1 MPGRP
6 WGQHFLKDQRLCQR
20 IVAALNL
27 GPTDRVVEIGPGK
40 GALTR
45 ELCPSAGRVWAVEV
59 DPYLAKDLP
68 RRLGFPLNLQV
79 ENQNA
84 LEVGWPAWSGAKV
97 VGNLPYNVATAIL
110 QHLMSWSGWQ
120 TAVVMVQK
128 EVAERMVAKPGGKD
142 FGLLSL
148 AVQSR
153 AEAKSLFHLSPG
165 AFKPPPRVV
174 STVVQLTRREQ
185 ALLKDEAQFFR
196 VARAAFGQRRK
207 MLVNSLAAGLSL
219 EKVQVVELLRG
230 VHISPEV
237 RPETLSLEDYRR
249 LAEAVAE
256 QFPGA
261 SAAV

>member
-1 MPGRP
+1 MPARP
-6 WGQHFLKDQRLCQR
+6 WGQHFLNDQRLCRR
-20 IVAALNL
+20 IVEVLDL
-27 GPTDRVVEIGPGK
+27 TPSDRVLEIGPGK

-45 ELCPSAGRVWAVEV
+45 ELLPLAGQVWAVEV
-59 DPYLAKDLP
+59 DPRLAADLP
-68 RRLGFPLNLQV
+68 RRLGFPKNLQV
-79 ENQNA
+79 ENQDA
-84 LEVGWPAWSGAKV
+84 LKVVWPPWTGAKV
-97 VGNLPYNVATAIL
+97 AGNLPYNVATAIL
-110 QHLMSWSGWQ
+110 QHLLSWSGWQ

-128 EVAERMVAKPGGKD
+128 EVAERMVAKPGGKE

-153 AEAKSLFHLSPG
+153 AEVKSLFHLSPG
-165 AFKPPPRVV
+165 AFKPPPQVV
-174 STVVQLTRREQ
+174 SSVVRLTRRENN
-185 ALLKDEAQFFR
+185 LLKDEAQFFR

-256 QFPGA
+256 QFPGG
-261 SAAV
+261 SADV